1 MEKKDKQMKTRAL
14 GLVALSAF
22 AIVASG
28 PAAAADGAQ
37 LFKTR
42 CGICHWD
49 PAQANEKPRQGPSL
63 KKLIGRTAGTE
74 KSFTRYS
81 PAMKK
86 AGFAWTADKLDAYLD
101 TPRKVVP
108 GTSMAFVGL
117 KKPDERKAVVD
128 YLLKTSR

>member
-1 MEKKDKQMKTRAL
+1 MEKKVTHMKTHAV

-22 AIVASG
+22 AVLVSG

-37 LFKTR
+37 LFKSR

-49 PAQANEKPRQGPSL
+49 PAQADEKPRQGPTL

-74 KSFTRYS
+74 KSFPRYS

-86 AGFAWTADKLDAYLD
+86 AGFVWTADKLDSYLEN
-101 TPRKVVP
+101 PRTTVP
-108 GTSMAFVGL
+108 GTTMAFVGL

-128 YLLKTSR
+128 YLLKAAR

>member
-1 MEKKDKQMKTRAL
+1 MIVRFAL
-14 GLVALSAF
+14 VTVIALA
-22 AIVASG
+22 AT
-28 PAAAADGAQ
+28 PAMAGADGAQ

-42 CGICHWD
+42 CAVCHWD
-49 PAQANEKPRQGPSL
+49 PAQAGEKPRQGPSL

-81 PAMKK
+81 AAMKK
-86 AGFAWTADKLDAYLD
+86 AGFAWTADRLSSYLD
-101 TPRKVVP
+101 NPRKVVP

-128 YLLKTSR
+128 YLVKNGK

>member
-1 MEKKDKQMKTRAL
+1 MEKKATHMKTCAL
-14 GLVALSAF
+14 KLVALSAF
-22 AIVASG
+22 AVLVSG
-28 PAAAADGAQ
+28 PATAADGAQ
-37 LFKTR
+37 LFKSR

-49 PAQANEKPRQGPSL
+49 PAQAGEKPRQGPSL

-74 KSFTRYS
+74 KSFPRYS

-86 AGFAWTADKLDAYLD
+86 AGFTWTADKLDTYLD
-101 TPRKVVP
+101 NPRKVVP

-128 YLLKTSR
+128 YLLKASR